1 MDCER
6 LRMRTAIVVAEPN
19 LHALLEGVEACS
31 SPYLKVY
38 ESNNLALV
46 KTYSGHYLLEAI
58 YTLKGL
64 GIRNVIVVDTATS
77 ILSSLNVGQWLPIYA
92 SLPYPKIELAGSVV
106 PVADYNLMKTVD
118 TFVKGEGNGHSVA
131 IAASTILPLEEVV
144 KDIELLKSLDVS
156 LIDRSSAYL
165 YSLCR
170 GSIKCLVIDVVDS
183 SLAKGIDK
191 AKVYDEVERYID
203 TLRSST
209 KELLS
214 RLMEIEGTESRL

>member
-1 MDCER
+1 
-6 LRMRTAIVVAEPN
+6 MRTAIVVAEPN
-19 LHALLEGVEACS
+19 LHSLIEGVEGCS

-38 ESNNLALV
+38 ESNNVALV
-46 KTYSGHYLLEAI
+46 KTYSGHYLLESV

-64 GIRNVIVVDTATS
+64 GIRNVIVIDSATS
-77 ILSSLNVGQWLPIYA
+77 ILSNLNVGQWFPIYA
-92 SLPYPKIELAGSVV
+92 SVPYPRIELSESVV
-106 PVADYNLMKTVD
+106 PVADYSLLRTVD
-118 TFVKGEGNGHSVA
+118 TFVKGESNGYSVA
-131 IAASTILPLEEVV
+131 IAASTLLPLEEVV

-191 AKVYDEVERYID
+191 AKVYDEAEKYID
-203 TLRSST
+203 VLKSST

-214 RLMEIEGTESRL
+214 RLMEIEGTESRA